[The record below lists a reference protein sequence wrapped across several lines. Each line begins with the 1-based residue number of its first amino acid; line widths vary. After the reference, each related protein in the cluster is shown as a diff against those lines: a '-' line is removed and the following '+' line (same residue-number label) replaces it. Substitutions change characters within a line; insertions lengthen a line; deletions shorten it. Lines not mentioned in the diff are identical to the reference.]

1 MDPRTRKSDTAS
13 NDDSNASNLAPNI
26 GQIQR
31 PVPVLKKGD
40 KVHSAWWPD
49 SDWKEEPKWYP
60 GVVTSVIVNHEEN
73 YGYGSPRFYK
83 IDFDDGDMLNGVED
97 IYVFPKD
104 EYKLSTSCLEKVWGC
119 IRNVCDENS
128 KDNWARIVGYYEL
141 SVSVEGQPPQ
151 AFPLLTEAL
160 AAHKRLLSKG
170 IKRKTQGEDK
180 ENITTTKAVSSNM
193 YTQTAAKPLPLRS
206 LSNTTNNATA
216 KTTLRGSK
224 QKKNEPVLPSIEPV
238 SSVLTASKTSTTI
251 QLTKDQS
258 EGVLSHRKQRMVES
272 PVHQQRSHL

>member
-13 NDDSNASNLAPNI
+13 NDDSKASNLAPNK
-26 GQIQR
+26 GRIQR
-31 PVPVLKKGD
+31 PVLKMGD

-49 SDWKEEPKWYP
+49 SDRKEEPKWYP
-60 GVVTSVIVNHEEN
+60 GVVTSVTVNHEEN
-73 YGYGSPRFYK
+73 YGYGSSRFYN
-83 IDFDDGDMLNGVED
+83 IDFDDGDTLNGVED
-97 IYVFPKD
+97 IYVFPID
-104 EYKLSTSCLEKVWGC
+104 EYELSTSCWEKDWGC

-141 SVSVEGQPPQ
+141 SVEGQPPQ
-151 AFPLLTEAL
+151 AFSLLTEAL